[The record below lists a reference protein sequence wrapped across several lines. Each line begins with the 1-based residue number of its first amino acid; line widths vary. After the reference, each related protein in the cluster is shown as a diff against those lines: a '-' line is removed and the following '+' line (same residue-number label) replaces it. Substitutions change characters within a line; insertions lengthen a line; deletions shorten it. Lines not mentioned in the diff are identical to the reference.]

1 MKVRARLARPATV
14 EIHLMLRLYSVFC
27 VAVGWLAAQGSL
39 QAEAPQPT
47 ADPYAHLDYQQD
59 VLPLLTTYCG
69 DCHSGASPDAG
80 VAFEQLDIAWARTLD
95 RAIWKKVH
103 TQLDNHIMPPPDN
116 EQPTDEQR
124 QMLIGW
130 IDTHAL
136 TVDCDGPTFP
146 GRVTL
151 RRLNRNEYNRTIA
164 HLTGIDYRPADNFPS
179 DDVGY
184 GFDNIGDVL
193 TLPPVLLERYLDA
206 ADEVVRRAILVGE
219 ADFAPVIS
227 TPGKTLA
234 SVGEA
239 GDDFELVATAEYLF
253 RVQAY
258 GDQAGPEPAKMAFL
272 LDGEQ
277 LQVVDVPATSQ
288 QPGTYEVQVRAP
300 QGKHRFA
307 VKFLNDYYRV
317 DTDDPKVRGD
327 RNLHVSTLSVIG
339 PIGAL
344 PEDLPA
350 SHRRLIR
357 SMPAAE
363 ADRDAVLT
371 AARANLEALL
381 PRAFRRPVEAED
393 VDRYVQIVQMVLDD
407 GASFER
413 AMQVAVQAVLVSP
426 RFLFRI
432 EADPQAPDVIRE
444 LDDWELATRISYFLW
459 SGPPDDELFSAARAG
474 KLRDA
479 QELQRQVRRMLADPR
494 SSGLVENFAGQWFQL
509 RNLETISIDQKQ
521 FAAFTPEL
529 RQAMRQETELLFSS
543 IIRED
548 RSVLELL
555 TADYT
560 FINEPLAKLYGIEGV
575 SGDEFR
581 QVSLAGS
588 ARAGL
593 LGHASILTVTSNPTR
608 TSPVKRGKWILD
620 NLLATPPPPPPP
632 NVPALEAQSG
642 PSKQAV
648 SLREQLELHLSD
660 PGCAGCHRLM
670 DPLGF
675 GLENFNAI
683 GQWRDQDK
691 GLPIDA
697 RGELPG
703 GQTFTGPTELRQV
716 LIERQADF
724 RRCVAAKLLTYALG
738 RGLEYFDECTLDE
751 ITAAMQQHDDRF
763 AALVIAI
770 IDSSPFR
777 SRAATAMPQ

>member
-1 MKVRARLARPATV
+1 
-14 EIHLMLRLYSVFC
+14 MLRLFRVCC
-27 VAVGWLAAQGSL
+27 VAFGLFAIPASL
-39 QAEAPQPT
+39 HAEAPQPT
-47 ADPYAHLDYQQD
+47 ADPYVHLDYQQD
-59 VLPLLTTYCG
+59 VLPLLTMYCG
-69 DCHSGASPDAG
+69 DCHSGDSPDAG
-80 VAFEQLDIAWARTLD
+80 VAFEQLDIARARTLD
-95 RAIWKKVH
+95 RAVWKKVH
-103 TQLDNHIMPPPDN
+103 TQLDNQIMPPPDY

-124 QMLIGW
+124 QLLLGW
-130 IDTHAL
+130 IESHAL
-136 TVDCDGPTFP
+136 TVDCDGPAFP

-206 ADEVVRRAILVGE
+206 ADEVVRRAIVVGE
-219 ADFAPVIS
+219 ADFAPVVS
-227 TPGKTLA
+227 KPGKALA

-239 GDDFELVATAEYLF
+239 GDDFELAATAEYLF

-272 LDGEQ
+272 LNGEQ

-288 QPGTYEVQVRAP
+288 APGTYELMVRAP
-300 QGKHRFA
+300 RGKQRFA

-344 PEDLPA
+344 PEDLPE
-350 SHRRLIR
+350 SHRRLIC
-357 SMPAAE
+357 STPPAG
-363 ADRDAVLT
+363 ADRDAVLA
-371 AARANLEALL
+371 AARSNLSALL
-381 PRAFRRPVEAED
+381 PRAFRRPVAAETGE
-393 VDRYVQIVQMVLDD
+393 RYVQIVEMVLDD
-407 GASFER
+407 GGSFER

-426 RFLFRI
+426 RFLFRL
-432 EADPQAPDVIRE
+432 EADPRSPDTVRE
-444 LDDWELATRISYFLW
+444 LDDWELATRLSYFLW
-459 SGPPDDELFSAARAG
+459 SGPPDDELFVAARAG
-474 KLRDA
+474 KLRDT
-479 QELQRQVRRMLADPR
+479 QELQRQIRRMLLDSRA
-494 SSGLVENFAGQWFQL
+494 SGLVENFAGQWFQL
-509 RNLETISIDQKQ
+509 RNLETISIDSKR
-521 FAAFTPEL
+521 FADFTPEL
-529 RQAMRQETELLFSS
+529 RQAMRQETELLFAS

-560 FINEPLAKLYGIEGV
+560 FVNESLAKLYGIEGV

-581 QVSLAGS
+581 QVSLVGT

-620 NLLATPPPPPPP
+620 NLLATPPPPAPP
-632 NVPALEAQSG
+632 NVPSLESQSG
-642 PSKQAV
+642 SKKEAV
-648 SLREQLELHLSD
+648 SLRDQLELHLSD

-675 GLENFNAI
+675 GLENFDAI
-683 GQWRDQDK
+683 GQWRDQDQ

-703 GQTFTGPTELRQV
+703 GRTFTGLVELRQV
-716 LIERQADF
+716 LLERQADF

-751 ITAAMQQHDDRF
+751 IAAAMQQQDDRF
-763 AALVIAI
+763 GALVLAI
-770 IDSSPFR
+770 VESSPFR
-777 SRAATAMPQ
+777 SRAATAMPR